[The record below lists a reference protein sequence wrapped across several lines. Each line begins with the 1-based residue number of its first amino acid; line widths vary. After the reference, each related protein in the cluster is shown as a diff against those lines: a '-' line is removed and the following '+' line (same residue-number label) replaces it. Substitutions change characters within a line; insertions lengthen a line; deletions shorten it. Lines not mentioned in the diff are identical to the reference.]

1 VTRPFNPPRSTDR
14 RAEPEPVDEQAKEP
28 ARAGPPVAP
37 GSIRQR
43 KPIIT
48 DHAIIDAAGDIA
60 AASGVSR
67 ARAALAS
74 PDIQL
79 TADELA
85 REDRG
90 T

>member
-1 VTRPFNPPRSTDR
+1 MSRSR
-14 RAEPEPVDEQAKEP
+14 SRP
-28 ARAGPPVAP
+28 ARARQSLR

-43 KPIIT
+43 KPVIS